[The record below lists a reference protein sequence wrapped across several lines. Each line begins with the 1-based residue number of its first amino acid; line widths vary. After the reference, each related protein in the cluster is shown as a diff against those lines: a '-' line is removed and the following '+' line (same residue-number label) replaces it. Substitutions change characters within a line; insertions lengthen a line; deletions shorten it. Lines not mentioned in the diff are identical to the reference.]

1 MTNSTGIGTT
11 RELNGRAKISSPMNS
26 RTTSGQNAVPAS
38 VACCSEAMCVGNFM
52 EDSMQNSSGMHGGR
66 SNLDA
71 WLAIR
76 RWSITGS
83 GNLRRMVNTPGHT
96 FVVAEMPE
104 EVRALYKSDEDGK

>member
-1 MTNSTGIGTT
+1 
-11 RELNGRAKISSPMNS
+11 
-26 RTTSGQNAVPAS
+26 
-38 VACCSEAMCVGNFM
+38 
-52 EDSMQNSSGMHGGR
+52 MQNSSGMHGGR

-104 EVRALYKSDEDGK
+104 EVRALYKSDEDGKWVTVAVKKSVAEAQASLLPCAIEAQVQWL